1 MTYELE
7 ILTELRAING
17 MLVKI
22 FEAMQERQSVPGP
35 GYSINVNWEDYD
47 FYCDHEWVPNEDKG
61 YTTSVNQ
68 YHCAKCGLIRA

>member
-22 FEAMQERQSVPGP
+22 FEALKEQQKPQL
-35 GYSINVNWEDYD
+35 YQIQYNYD
-47 FYCDHEWVPNEDKG
+47 QPFICDHEWVPSDV
-61 YTTSVNQ
+61 YTTAERQ
-68 YHCAKCGLIRA
+68 YHCAKCGVIRA

>member
-22 FEAMQERQSVPGP
+22 FEAMQQQPQFSQV
-35 GYSINVNWEDYD
+35 GYYVGG
-47 FYCDHEWVPNEDKG
+47 CDHQWVPTESQSTG
-61 YTTSVNQ
+61 PVAM
-68 YHCAKCGLIRA
+68 HCAKCGAIRA

>member
-35 GYSINVNWEDYD
+35 GDSININWNFDS
-47 FYCDHEWVPNEDKG
+47 CDHEWVLNEDKG

>member
-1 MTYELE
+1 MTYEYE

-35 GYSINVNWEDYD
+35 GDSINVNWNFDS
-47 FYCDHEWVPNEDKG
+47 CDHEWVSDNQYITG
-61 YTTSVNQ
+61 GLQ
-68 YHCAKCGLIRA
+68 YHCRKCGVVRA

>member
-22 FEAMQERQSVPGP
+22 FEAMQQQPQFSQVGYYVGGCDHQWVESKDAQYTSSVP
-35 GYSINVNWEDYD
+35 
-47 FYCDHEWVPNEDKG
+47 
-61 YTTSVNQ
+61 T
-68 YHCAKCGLIRA
+68 YHCHKCGAVRA